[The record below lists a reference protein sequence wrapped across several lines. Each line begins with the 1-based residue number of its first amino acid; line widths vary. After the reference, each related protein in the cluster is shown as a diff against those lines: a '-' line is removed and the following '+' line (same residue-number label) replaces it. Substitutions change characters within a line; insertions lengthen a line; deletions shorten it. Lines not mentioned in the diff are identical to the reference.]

1 MVAGDPHRPLTSPSL
16 RYLVHLTAPG
26 WDVVGATAPWLPG
39 VALGHNAQVA
49 WSMAASN
56 ADTQDLYVERLNPA
70 NERQVQDAGRWVD
83 MQVEHDAIAVK
94 GRREPFEYDRLYT
107 RHGVVVGIDRERH
120 LAFTL
125 RWSGSE
131 PGAAGELAAVA
142 LDRAQ
147 SASDFRR
154 ALARWKMPV
163 VDVVFADR
171 GGVVGQEVAGL
182 VPRRA
187 PGAGFVPAA
196 GWNRS
201 AEWSGWAGSIA
212 RPSGAGTRPA
222 FVVSAN
228 DSLARTSRIREQ
240 LAAAGQQPS
249 ALRVDVDAMK
259 RLQHDVHAWN
269 ADRLVPML
277 QLVRGRSDRAEVL
290 RSAILAWNREMDA
303 ASNAATMYA
312 SWEAALRRL
321 LLAQR
326 VPADLRV
333 ELSPRLGSIAST
345 VGIPTRTWFDGD
357 VAEARDALLIDALEA
372 AVEEGGGR
380 ADTLAWG
387 VAHTATFTHTL
398 AVEER
403 SRLRFNVGP
412 FPAPGYAD
420 TVFAATQTAGPALQ
434 LIFDVGDWD
443 RSVAASAPG
452 QSEWP
457 DSPHFADLAKA
468 WAAAEYVPLP
478 FTEPAV
484 RSAAAS
490 TLTLRPT
497 QP

>member
-1 MVAGDPHRPLTSPSL
+1 
-16 RYLVHLTAPG
+16 
-26 WDVVGATAPWLPG
+26 
-39 VALGHNAQVA
+39 
-49 WSMAASN
+49 
-56 ADTQDLYVERLNPA
+56 
-70 NERQVQDAGRWVD
+70 
-83 MQVEHDAIAVK
+83 
-94 GRREPFEYDRLYT
+94 
-107 RHGVVVGIDRERH
+107 
-120 LAFTL
+120 
-125 RWSGSE
+125 
-131 PGAAGELAAVA
+131 
-142 LDRAQ
+142 
-147 SASDFRR
+147 
-154 ALARWKMPV
+154 
-163 VDVVFADR
+163 
-171 GGVVGQEVAGL
+171 
-182 VPRRA
+182 
-187 PGAGFVPAA
+187 
-196 GWNRS
+196 
-201 AEWSGWAGSIA
+201 
-212 RPSGAGTRPA
+212 
-222 FVVSAN
+222 
-228 DSLARTSRIREQ
+228 
-240 LAAAGQQPS
+240 
-249 ALRVDVDAMK
+249 
-259 RLQHDVHAWN
+259 
-269 ADRLVPML
+269 
-277 QLVRGRSDRAEVL
+277 
-290 RSAILAWNREMDA
+290 
-303 ASNAATMYA
+303 MYA